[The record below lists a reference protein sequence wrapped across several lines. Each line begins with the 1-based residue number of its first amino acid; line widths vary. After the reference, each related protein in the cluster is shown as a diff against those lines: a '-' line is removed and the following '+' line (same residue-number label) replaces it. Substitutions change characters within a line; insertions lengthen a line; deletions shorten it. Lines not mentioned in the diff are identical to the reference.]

1 MRTFDTFT
9 FETMSFLNT
18 PHAQTY
24 LVKPALV
31 GAAAA
36 VASRFLVGGDGKLPL
51 LGMEWSPSTVI
62 GVSCA
67 GASIAAGLSHDYVL
81 KMIKGQSV
89 ATQEL
94 EAKALAPVLSG
105 LATVGAAYLTIGP
118 VSDFRAGAELFAI
131 GAGSEIAGSYAHG
144 MIQPMMMGQVAAFR

>member
-1 MRTFDTFT
+1 
-9 FETMSFLNT
+9 MSFLAT
-18 PHAQTY
+18 PHMQTY
-24 LVKPALV
+24 VVKPALV
-31 GAAAA
+31 GGCAAL
-36 VASRFLVGGDGKLPL
+36 ASKFFVGGSGTLPL

-94 EAKALAPVLSG
+94 EAKVLAPALTAV
-105 LATVGAAYLTIGP
+105 ATIGAAYVTIGP
-118 VSDFRAGAELFAI
+118 VSDLRAALELAAI
-131 GAGSEIAGSYAHG
+131 GAGSEVAGTYVHN
-144 MIQPMMMGQVAAFR
+144 MVQPYFMPQVGAYR

>member
-1 MRTFDTFT
+1 
-9 FETMSFLNT
+9 MSFLAT
-18 PHAQTY
+18 PQMQTY
-24 LVKPALV
+24 VVKPL
-31 GAAAA
+31 
-36 VASRFLVGGDGKLPL
+36 LVGGCAALASKFVLGGGGSLPL

-67 GASIAAGLSHDYVL
+67 GASIVSGLSHDYVL

-94 EAKALAPVLSG
+94 EAKAIAPVLTA
-105 LATVGAAYLTIGP
+105 LATIGAAYVTIGP
-118 VSDFRAGAELFAI
+118 VSDIRAALELAAI

-144 MIQPMMMGQVAAFR
+144 MVAPYMLPAVSAHHLR